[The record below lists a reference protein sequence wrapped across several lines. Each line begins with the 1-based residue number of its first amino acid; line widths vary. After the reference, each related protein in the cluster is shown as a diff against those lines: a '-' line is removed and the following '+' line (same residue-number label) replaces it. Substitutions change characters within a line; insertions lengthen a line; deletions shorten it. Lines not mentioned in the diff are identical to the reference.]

1 MLWINIGGTGVYI
14 MYWTLV
20 SSLSQHISLE
30 ESSPP
35 PHTHTPPQEY
45 SDTINSQE
53 RDGRHLKNVYELLQW
68 FNIKP
73 RKYPKKFSKHFILVH
88 YKLIGANILIII
100 FIENV
105 WCASEFFYCTM
116 NSISM
121 HFTLLHNITWCGFTS
136 HHMLNMHF
144 AMLAPFLLDYCELF
158 SDHELYWPR
167 TMWTI
172 NEYSLTVKMILH
184 SICM

>member
-1 MLWINIGGTGVYI
+1 MTIWFTVIAY
-14 MYWTLV
+14 
-20 SSLSQHISLE
+20 
-30 ESSPP
+30 
-35 PHTHTPPQEY
+35 THTPPQEY

-144 AMLAPFLLDYCELF
+144 AMLAPFLLYYCELF